1 MRHLSPHP
9 HPAGH
14 HHHATAA
21 SGLPAWAS
29 TWLCAGA
36 LMGMFPGAGHTAQ
49 AAPADAQVQGSA
61 EQGRRWLLQRHE
73 TGCILCHEVPG
84 IARGGQIGPPLGGL
98 AGRYTVQE
106 LSARIA
112 DARLFNPQTIMPPYR
127 STAGLQHVAPAFQGK
142 PVLTQQALADIV
154 SYLLVGHEGAAPS
167 PPAPLPSPPSPN
179 TPHRP

>member
-1 MRHLSPHP
+1 MRHLSPPP
-9 HPAGH
+9 HPAGRH
-14 HHHATAA
+14 HHVIAA
-21 SGLPAWAS
+21 SGLPAWARAC
-29 TWLCAGA
+29 LCAGA
-36 LMGMFPGAGHTAQ
+36 LIGVLPGAGHTAPR
-49 AAPADAQVQGSA
+49 APADAQVQGSA

-84 IARGGQIGPPLGGL
+84 IAQGGQIGPPLGGL

-112 DARLFNPQTIMPPYR
+112 DARQFNPQTIMPPYH
-127 STAGLQHVAPAFQGK
+127 STADLQHVAPAFQGK

-154 SYLLVGHEGAAPS
+154 SYLLAGREGAASS
-167 PPAPLPSPPSPN
+167 PPTPLPSPPSPN